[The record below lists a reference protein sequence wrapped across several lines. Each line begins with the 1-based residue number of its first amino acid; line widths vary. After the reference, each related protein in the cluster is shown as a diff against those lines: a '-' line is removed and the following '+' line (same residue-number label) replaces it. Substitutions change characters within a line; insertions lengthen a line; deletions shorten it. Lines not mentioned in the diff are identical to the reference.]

1 MPNCLPDPTAI
12 ATAIG
17 LAACFLVAAILYSS
31 VGHAGASGY
40 LAVMAFAGVAPATMK
55 PTALVLNLIV
65 AAIAGARFMGA
76 GFFSW
81 PLLWPF
87 AVGSIPAA
95 FIGGAITLPGHWYKS
110 LVGGVLCLAAVR
122 LAIRRTVTAKS
133 GIRPPRP
140 SIAVLYGILLGLL
153 AGLTGTGG
161 GIFLSPLLLFMGW
174 AETREIAGV
183 SAAFIFVN
191 SAAGLAG
198 NLASVQHL
206 PPALPLW
213 AGAVV
218 VGGLLGTHLGITR
231 VGAVAFRR
239 ALALVLLIA
248 GTKLI
253 LVT

>member
-1 MPNCLPDPTAI
+1 MWTGA
-12 ATAIG
+12 AIG
-17 LAACFLVAAILYSS
+17 LAACFLVAAMLYSS

-40 LAVMAFAGVAPATMK
+40 LAVMALAGVAPATMK

-65 AAIAGARFMGA
+65 AAIAGARFVGA

-87 AVGSIPAA
+87 AIGSIPAA
-95 FIGGAITLPGHWYKS
+95 FIGGATTLPGHWYKS
-110 LVGGVLCLAAVR
+110 LVGVVLCLAAVR
-122 LAIRRTVTAKS
+122 LAIQRTVSAGS

-140 SIAVLYGILLGLL
+140 PIAVLCGILLGLL
-153 AGLTGTGG
+153 SGLTGTGG

-174 AETREIAGV
+174 AEPRETAGV

-206 PPALPLW
+206 PSALPLW

-239 ALALVLLIA
+239 ALAVVLLIA

-253 LVT
+253 LIA

>member
-1 MPNCLPDPTAI
+1 MWTGAD
-12 ATAIG
+12 IG
-17 LAACFLVAAILYSS
+17 LAACFLVAAVLYSS

-40 LAVMAFAGVAPATMK
+40 LAVMALRCVPLATMK

-65 AAIAGARFMGA
+65 ATIAGTRFVRA

-87 AVGSIPAA
+87 VIGSIPAA

-110 LVGGVLCLAAVR
+110 LVGVVLCLAAVR
-122 LAIRRTVTAKS
+122 LAIRRTASAGSK
-133 GIRPPRP
+133 IRPPRP
-140 SIAVLYGILLGLL
+140 PIAVLCGIFLGLL

-174 AETREIAGV
+174 ADTRETAGV
-183 SAAFIFVN
+183 SAAFIFAN

-206 PPALPLW
+206 PSALPLW

-218 VGGLLGTHLGITR
+218 VGGLLGTHLGIKR
-231 VGAVAFRR
+231 VGAVAFRS

-253 LVT
+253 LAT

>member
-1 MPNCLPDPTAI
+1 MWTG
-12 ATAIG
+12 TTIG
-17 LAACFLVAAILYSS
+17 LAACFLVAALLYSS

-40 LAVMAFAGVAPATMK
+40 LAVMAFAGIAPATMK
-55 PTALVLNLIV
+55 PTALVLNLVV
-65 AAIAGARFMGA
+65 ASIASARFLRA

-87 AVGSIPAA
+87 AIGSIPAA

-110 LVGGVLCLAAVR
+110 LVGVVLCLAAVR
-122 LAIRRTVTAKS
+122 LAIQRTASTRS
-133 GIRPPRP
+133 GVRPPRP
-140 SIAVLYGILLGLL
+140 LIAVLCGIVLGLL
-153 AGLTGTGG
+153 SGLTGTGG
-161 GIFLSPLLLFMGW
+161 GIFLSPLLLFMRW
-174 AETREIAGV
+174 AEAREIAGV
-183 SAAFIFVN
+183 SAAFILAN

-206 PPALPLW
+206 PSALPLW
-213 AGAVV
+213 VGAVV
-218 VGGLLGTHLGITR
+218 VGGLLGTHLGLTR

>member
-1 MPNCLPDPTAI
+1 MWTGAD
-12 ATAIG
+12 IG

-40 LAVMAFAGVAPATMK
+40 LAAMALAGVAPATMK

-65 AAIAGARFMGA
+65 ATIAGTRFVRA

-87 AVGSIPAA
+87 AIGSIPAA

-110 LVGGVLCLAAVR
+110 LVGVVLCLAAVR
-122 LAIRRTVTAKS
+122 LAIQRTVSAASK
-133 GIRPPRP
+133 IRPPHP
-140 SIAVLYGILLGLL
+140 AIAVLCGIFLGLL

-174 AETREIAGV
+174 ADTRETAGV
-183 SAAFIFVN
+183 SAAFIFAN

-206 PPALPLW
+206 PSALPLW

-218 VGGLLGTHLGITR
+218 VGGLLGTHLGIKR

-253 LVT
+253 LAT

>member
-1 MPNCLPDPTAI
+1 MWTGAD
-12 ATAIG
+12 IG
-17 LAACFLVAAILYSS
+17 LAACFLVAAVLYSS

-40 LAVMAFAGVAPATMK
+40 LAVMALAGVAPATMK

-65 AAIAGARFMGA
+65 ATIAGTRFVRA

-87 AVGSIPAA
+87 VIGSIPAA

-110 LVGGVLCLAAVR
+110 LVGVVLCLAAVR
-122 LAIRRTVTAKS
+122 LAIQRTVSAGSK
-133 GIRPPRP
+133 IRPPRP
-140 SIAVLYGILLGLL
+140 PIAVLCGIFLGLL

-174 AETREIAGV
+174 ADTRETAGV
-183 SAAFIFVN
+183 SAAFIFAN

-206 PPALPLW
+206 PSALPLW

-218 VGGLLGTHLGITR
+218 VGGLLGTHLGIKR

-253 LVT
+253 LAT

>member
-140 SIAVLYGILLGLL
+140 PIAVLYGILLGLL